1 MHLRSA
7 DGLRALAKQEG
18 LSYRDIA
25 AKADCSF
32 GFIGHL
38 VAGRRNC
45 TPELAQCIAE
55 VLGADVRLLFAP
67 DPSSDGGQNALRNST
82 AA

>member
-7 DGLRALAKQEG
+7 ETLRALTKQEG

-25 AKADCSF
+25 DGADCSYS
-32 GFIGHL
+32 FIGHL

-45 TPELAQCIAE
+45 SPELADRIAE
-55 VLGADVRLLFAP
+55 VVGVPTGVLFAA
-67 DPSSDGGQNALRNST
+67 DAPSGGGRNALTSRT

>member
-7 DGLRALAKQEG
+7 DTLRALAQQEG
-18 LSYRDIA
+18 LSYRDVA
-25 AKADCSF
+25 DGADCSY

-38 VAGRRNC
+38 VAGRRSC
-45 TPELAQCIAE
+45 SPELAERIAE
-55 VLGADVRLLFAP
+55 VLGVPVGVLFAP
-67 DPSSDGGQNALRNST
+67 DAPSGGGRNALTSRT